1 MFVPSI
7 IENSSFRVFHT
18 ENSFAWEKPM
28 LAKLSE
34 ARNDRELKNLVK
46 VRFYNQVSNFVWS
59 LIPIL
64 MNLLCF
70 GSYVLTQKK
79 PLTSDIVFPALSLL
93 SLVSNP
99 ILELSTQRNQE
110 YQPTYRTSEVRVSL
124 YNLKKMESH
133 RGREGDY
140 R

>member
-1 MFVPSI
+1 
-7 IENSSFRVFHT
+7 
-18 ENSFAWEKPM
+18 M

-34 ARNDRELKNLVK
+34 ARNDHELKNLIK
-46 VRFYNQVSNFVWS
+46 VRFYNQISNFVWS

-93 SLVSNP
+93 NLVSSP
-99 ILELSTQRNQE
+99 ILEFSETINSYIEGKVALGRVRNFW
-110 YQPTYRTSEVRVSL
+110 
-124 YNLKKMESH
+124 
-133 RGREGDY
+133 
-140 R
+140 